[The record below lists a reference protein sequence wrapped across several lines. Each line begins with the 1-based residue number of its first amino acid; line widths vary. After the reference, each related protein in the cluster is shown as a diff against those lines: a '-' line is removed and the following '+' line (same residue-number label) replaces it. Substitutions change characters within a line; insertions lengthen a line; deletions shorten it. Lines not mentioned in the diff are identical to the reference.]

1 MRQPER
7 LNGRFSSNCLLRNC
21 LLRTVFFELD
31 SRRSL
36 CYSACIDMLTKP
48 HRYVIYAYY
57 YFFTGERHPLLL
69 DLG

>member
-7 LNGRFSSNCLLRNC
+7 LDSRFSS
-21 LLRTVFFELD
+21 TVFFELD
-31 SRRSL
+31 SPRSL
-36 CYSACIDMLTKP
+36 CYSACIDMLTKA
-48 HRYVIYAYY
+48 HRYAIYAYY